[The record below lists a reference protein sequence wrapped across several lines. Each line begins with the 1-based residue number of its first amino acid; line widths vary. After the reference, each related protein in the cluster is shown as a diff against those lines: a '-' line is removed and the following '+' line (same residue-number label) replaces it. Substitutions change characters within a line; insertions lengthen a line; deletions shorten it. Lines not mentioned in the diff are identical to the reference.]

1 MIRLRNPTPRP
12 RLAVASRTIAG
23 TLGAYGLT
31 SLITIALSL
40 LLARAGMAKTEA
52 VIAATLA
59 SFAVF
64 AVIAMAVFH
73 AVSVTRAWLWLI
85 GAAVSIGLAAYL
97 LS

>member
-31 SLITIALSL
+31 SLITVALSL
-40 LLARAGMAKTEA
+40 LLAQAGMARTEA
-52 VIAATLA
+52 VIAATLV

-64 AVIAMAVFH
+64 ALIAMAVFH
-73 AVSVTRAWLWLI
+73 AANATRAWLWLI
-85 GAAVSIGLAAYL
+85 GAAVPIGLAIWV